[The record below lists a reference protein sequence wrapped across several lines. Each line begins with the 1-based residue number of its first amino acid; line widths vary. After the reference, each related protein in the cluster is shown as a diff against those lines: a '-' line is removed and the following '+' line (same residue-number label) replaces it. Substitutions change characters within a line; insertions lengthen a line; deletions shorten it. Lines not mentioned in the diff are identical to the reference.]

1 MYEKVKQA
9 RKVIDIFMYSYI
21 VLNVLLVL
29 VFFVKYGIEAGI
41 SKMISLGVST
51 VLTVALLFAI
61 KDGNMAARIV
71 TGILLF
77 ISAVLGF
84 DSVLEFEFNVYDI
97 SLLIISVLFF
107 AMAAFVLFSPQVN
120 SISKYNKIHKNVLWL
135 WNWEGICIGY
145 SDKGYLWDEEGK
157 LIGKFV
163 SNEIYSCD
171 GKYMGEIYDGNK
183 RLSICKYK
191 LDKRIDKFDDPGMNY
206 RLEKMDNTSTMP
218 IYSQFEDFKYQG

>member
-71 TGILLF
+71 TGICYLF
-77 ISAVLGF
+77 QQS
-84 DSVLEFEFNVYDI
+84 
-97 SLLIISVLFF
+97 
-107 AMAAFVLFSPQVN
+107 
-120 SISKYNKIHKNVLWL
+120 
-135 WNWEGICIGY
+135 
-145 SDKGYLWDEEGK
+145 
-157 LIGKFV
+157 
-163 SNEIYSCD
+163 
-171 GKYMGEIYDGNK
+171 
-183 RLSICKYK
+183 
-191 LDKRIDKFDDPGMNY
+191 
-206 RLEKMDNTSTMP
+206 
-218 IYSQFEDFKYQG
+218 

>member
-97 SLLIISVLFF
+97 SLINF
-107 AMAAFVLFSPQVN
+107 
-120 SISKYNKIHKNVLWL
+120 
-135 WNWEGICIGY
+135 
-145 SDKGYLWDEEGK
+145 
-157 LIGKFV
+157 
-163 SNEIYSCD
+163 
-171 GKYMGEIYDGNK
+171 
-183 RLSICKYK
+183 R
-191 LDKRIDKFDDPGMNY
+191 
-206 RLEKMDNTSTMP
+206 T
-218 IYSQFEDFKYQG
+218 